1 MSRHADDGVATGTG
15 STTHPGG
22 SDMRAAFMGL
32 IFGSLV
38 LLALVLVVV
47 KLTARSFEGHG
58 AAPAAG
64 GEQHAPPA
72 GAAPAAGAPPA
83 GAPAAATPATGAP
96 PTGAPTTGTPA
107 GTPPTTPPPLN

>member
-1 MSRHADDGVATGTG
+1 MSRHADDGVATVTAGT
-15 STTHPGG
+15 SHRSG

-32 IFGSLV
+32 ILGSLV
-38 LLALVLVVV
+38 LLALVFTVV

-72 GAAPAAGAPPA
+72 AAPPE
-83 GAPAAATPATGAP
+83 TGA
-96 PTGAPTTGTPA
+96 
-107 GTPPTTPPPLN
+107 PPTTPPPVH

>member
-1 MSRHADDGVATGTG
+1 MSRHADDGVATATAR
-15 STTHPGG
+15 TTHPGG

-32 IFGSLV
+32 ILGSLV
-38 LLALVLVVV
+38 LLALVFVVV

-72 GAAPAAGAPPA
+72 GGEQHAPPA
-83 GAPAAATPATGAP
+83 AAAPATGAP
-96 PTGAPTTGTPA
+96 AAGTPA
-107 GTPPTTPPPLN
+107 TPPPLD